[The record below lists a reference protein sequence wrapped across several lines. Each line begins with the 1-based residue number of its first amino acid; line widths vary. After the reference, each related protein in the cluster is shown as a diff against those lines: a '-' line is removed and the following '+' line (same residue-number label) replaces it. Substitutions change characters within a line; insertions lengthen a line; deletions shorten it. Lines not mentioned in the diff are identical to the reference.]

1 MTRLVADI
9 GGTNMRIA
17 QTTGINQLT
26 DIRKYQVTDYASPA
40 ATIKAYIEETG
51 CGKVTDACLAIA
63 SPIKGDVITMT
74 NHSWQFSIEKSRCE
88 LGLSALHMINDFT
101 AIALSVPFLQESQK
115 VQIGGQAAVANKPIA
130 VFGAGTG
137 LGAAHVIPHAG
148 KWIALAGEGGHVS
161 FAPNSE
167 LERKVLAVLA
177 EQFGHVS
184 AERLI
189 SGQGIK
195 NIYHALAKVLALPAE
210 DLTPAEISAK
220 AIAKECAL
228 CQQTLAMFAETMGS
242 FGGNLAVNLLTEG
255 GVYIAGG
262 IVPRFIDY
270 IKTSQFR
277 QRFESKGRLAS
288 FNKNVPVFIVT
299 EEQPG
304 LLGAAAYLAQL

>member
-17 QTTGINQLT
+17 QTNGLNQIK
-26 DIRKYQVTDYASPA
+26 DIRKYRVVDYASPA
-40 ATIKAYIEETG
+40 ATIAAYIKDSG
-51 CGKVTDACLAIA
+51 CSSVSDACLAIA
-63 SPIKGDVITMT
+63 SPIKDDRITMT
-74 NHSWQFSIEKSRCE
+74 NHSWSFSIEETRQQ
-88 LGLSALHMINDFT
+88 LALSALHMINDFT
-101 AIALSVPFLQESQK
+101 AIALSVPFLDDSQK
-115 VQIGGQAAVANKPIA
+115 IQIGGQAANLEKPIA

-137 LGAAHVIPHAG
+137 LGAAHVIPHGG
-148 KWIALAGEGGHVS
+148 KFIALAGEGGHAS

-167 LERKVLAVLA
+167 LECKVLAVLA
-177 EQFGHVS
+177 QRFGHVS

-189 SGQGIK
+189 SGQGIE
-195 NIYHALAKVLALPAE
+195 NIYSALSEVLEIPAE
-210 DLTPAEISAK
+210 KLTAAEISAK
-220 AIAKECAL
+220 AIAKECLL
-228 CQQTLAMFAETMGS
+228 CQQTLDMFAEAMGS
-242 FGGNLAVNLLTEG
+242 FGGNLAVNMLAEG

-288 FNKNVPVFIVT
+288 FNKNVPVYVVT